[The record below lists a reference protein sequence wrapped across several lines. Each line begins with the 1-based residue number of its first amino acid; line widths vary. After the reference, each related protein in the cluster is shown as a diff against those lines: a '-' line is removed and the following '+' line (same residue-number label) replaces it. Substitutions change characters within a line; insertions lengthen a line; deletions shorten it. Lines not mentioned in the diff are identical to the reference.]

1 MEEEEEEEEEEEDDD
16 DDGDD
21 DDDDEDEDEDE
32 DEDARSAELAVTSLI
47 SNKREWN
54 NCFIKFL
61 KLQKFG
67 STNYERKKRENP
79 SEIEK
84 T

>member
-1 MEEEEEEEEEEEDDD
+1 MRWQI
-16 DDGDD
+16 
-21 DDDDEDEDEDE
+21 
-32 DEDARSAELAVTSLI
+32 ANKAHIRVELAITGLI
-47 SNKREWN
+47 SKEREWNN

-67 STNYERKKRENP
+67 NTSKKKRENP
-79 SEIEK
+79 SKMEK